1 MSLVLEA
8 LTTLQCGKTNDVK
21 IPKFMPVCLYKINQV
36 CSEYYCQPLFLR
48 AIVMASVVDTND
60 G

>member
-1 MSLVLEA
+1 MPLVLEA

-21 IPKFMPVCLYKINQV
+21 IPKFLQNKSSVLRALMLTAV
-36 CSEYYCQPLFLR
+36 LR
-48 AIVMASVVDTND
+48 AIVMASVLDTND